1 MKQIW
6 NENKERLSNLYLKCD
21 VLLLADLFKKFRN
34 NSLKNNG
41 LCPGHYLSVL
51 ALSSDAMLN
60 MTKVELEIISDSD
73 GHIFFEKGTRDGIFY
88 ISNRYSTAINH
99 YLN

>member
-1 MKQIW
+1 M
-6 NENKERLSNLYLKCD
+6 YLKCD

-41 LCPGHYLSVL
+41 LCPGHYLSAL
-51 ALSSDAMLN
+51 ALSSNAMLN
-60 MTKVELEIISDSD
+60 MTKVELELIPDSD
-73 GHIFFEKGTRDGIFY
+73 RHIFFERGTRDGIFY
-88 ISNRYSTAINH
+88 ISNRYSIVINQ